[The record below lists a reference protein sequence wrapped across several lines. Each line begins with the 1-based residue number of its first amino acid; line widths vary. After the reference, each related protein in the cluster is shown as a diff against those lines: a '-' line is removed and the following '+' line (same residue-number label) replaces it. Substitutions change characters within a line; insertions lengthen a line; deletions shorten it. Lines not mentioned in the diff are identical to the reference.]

1 MIFQSHTPTFILEPL
16 ILYKRGV
23 VMSDAV
29 SLTMGNS
36 FLPFR
41 NRLPHHMQLLR
52 QRFLGISF
60 FLSQYFDV
68 ITQHNCVL
76 LVFDGPIIR

>member
-1 MIFQSHTPTFILEPL
+1 
-16 ILYKRGV
+16 
-23 VMSDAV
+23 MSDAV

-41 NRLPHHMQLLR
+41 NRLPYHMQLLR

-76 LVFDGPIIR
+76 RVFDGPIIRQKLALRQATKNNTAN